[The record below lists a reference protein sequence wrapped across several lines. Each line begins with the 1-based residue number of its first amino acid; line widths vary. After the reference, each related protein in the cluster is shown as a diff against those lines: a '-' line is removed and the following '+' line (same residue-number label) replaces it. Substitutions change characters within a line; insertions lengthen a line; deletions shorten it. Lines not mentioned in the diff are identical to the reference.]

1 MFNGPLQLI
10 CRYRSINLISVMST
24 RRDFLKQ
31 SALATAGTMLIP
43 GFLKAFDGKP
53 LLPDHKKLVVIQ
65 LSGGNDGLNTI
76 IPYRNDLYY
85 KMRPKLAIA
94 SSSVLKADQ
103 ELGFHPALSKLN
115 SLYDNGYLGVINNV
129 GYPNPDR
136 SHFRSMDIWH
146 TASNSDEY
154 WQTGWLGRYLDAQCN
169 DCSTGHQA
177 IEIDD
182 VLGLALKGEQQ
193 KGMAVRNPKRL
204 HDTLQRDLFQKLS
217 QQQEHGEPMVSYLY
231 KSLAETISSADY
243 IYSKSTIARS
253 KITYPDSEFANRLK
267 TIAQLINSGIDTRVY
282 YASLTGF
289 DTHVN
294 QANSH
299 ERLLLTYS
307 EAIAAFVADL
317 EAGNNFDSTLV
328 MTFSE
333 FGRRVA
339 QNASGGTDH
348 GTANNLFLIGKSL
361 KQKGFINETPD
372 LEKLDA
378 GDLIHTVDFRS
389 VYATVLDRWLN
400 SEADSVLGGKFSRLG
415 FI

>member
-1 MFNGPLQLI
+1 
-10 CRYRSINLISVMST
+10 MST
-24 RRDFLKQ
+24 RRDFLRQ
-31 SALATAGTMLIP
+31 SALATAGTVLIP
-43 GFLKAFDGKP
+43 GFLKAFDGNT

-85 KMRPKLAIA
+85 KMRPKLAINSA
-94 SSSVLKADQ
+94 TVLKAGD

-115 SLYDNGYLGVINNV
+115 RLYDQGYLGVINNV

-154 WQTGWLGRYLDAQCN
+154 WQTGWLGRYLDSQCN
-169 DCSTGHQA
+169 HCSTGHQA

-182 VLGLALKGEQQ
+182 VLGLALKGGQQ
-193 KGMAVRNPKRL
+193 KGMAVRNPKKL
-204 HDTLQRDLFQKLS
+204 HDTLKRDLFQQLS
-217 QQQEHGEPMVSYLY
+217 MQQEHDEPMVSYLY
-231 KSLAETISSADY
+231 KSLAETVSSADY
-243 IYSKSTIARS
+243 IYSKSTIAKS
-253 KITYPDSEFANRLK
+253 KVTYPDSEFANRLK

-282 YASLTGF
+282 YASLSGF

-299 ERLLLTYS
+299 ERLLLTYG
-307 EAIAAFVADL
+307 EAVDSFVTDL
-317 EAGNNFDSTLV
+317 EQHNNFESV
-328 MTFSE
+328 MIMTFSE
-333 FGRRVA
+333 FGRRVV

-348 GTANNLFLIGKSL
+348 GTANNLLLINKSL
-361 KQKGFINETPD
+361 KQRGFINETPD
-372 LEKLDA
+372 LEKLDS

-389 VYATVLDRWLN
+389 IYATLLDHWLG
-400 SEADSVLGGKFSRLG
+400 ADADMILGNKFSRLG
-415 FI
+415 FV